1 MKRLVLIA
9 FLLSLSFI
17 GFSQGGTYGVRAGY
31 TISNLDFEDTPTV
44 VNEHR
49 NSFYIGFYGDFR
61 LSNAI
66 SVVPELQ
73 FSPEG
78 ANNENLH
85 LDLIQMPIFFKF
97 RLNEKWRLGAG
108 PQVALKSHKANDGIN
123 NFHYSAIGGL
133 EYKFNQM
140 FFMDLRYSYGL
151 SNIFDDNLGVE
162 AINTNIQLG
171 VGYQF

>member
-1 MKRLVLIA
+1 MKRLAFIA
-9 FLLSLSFI
+9 FLLSLSFQAY
-17 GFSQGGTYGVRAGY
+17 SQKGTYGVRAGY
-31 TISNLDFEDTPTV
+31 TISNLDFDGESTM

-61 LSNAI
+61 LSNAV

-78 ANNENLH
+78 ANAEMLH

-108 PQVALKSHKANDGIN
+108 PQVALKSHKAGDMMR

-140 FFMDLRYSYGL
+140 IYMDVRYSYGL
-151 SNIFDDNLGVE
+151 SNIFDDNVGLE

-171 VGYQF
+171 IGYQF

>member
-1 MKRLVLIA
+1 MKRLAFIA
-9 FLLSLSFI
+9 FILSLSFQA
-17 GFSQGGTYGVRAGY
+17 FSQSGTYGIRAGY
-31 TISNLDFEDTPTV
+31 TISNLDFKDAPSMD
-44 VNEHR
+44 NQHR
-49 NSFYIGFYGDFR
+49 NSFYIGAYGDFR

-66 SVVPELQ
+66 SLVPELQ

-78 ANNENLH
+78 AKAEVLH
-85 LDLIQMPIFFKF
+85 LDLIQVPVFFKF

-108 PQVALKSHKANDGIN
+108 PQVALKSHKTDDGIK

-133 EYKFNQM
+133 EYRLNQM
-140 FFMDLRYSYGL
+140 VFVDLRYSYGL

-171 VGYQF
+171 IGYQF